1 MAPFFAAPNTATYGM
16 LLAPHVKTTGHCPTT
31 AGEEQCTYWKRNL
44 YWIVIHSGAADTE
57 LPPEHTRITPGW
69 CNAGKCA
76 TLVNPVEDVNFNT
89 STHAFIN
96 HGGPDGN
103 ANPMIGNI
111 HWGPGIEVTNAVDP
125 NYGTYANLIY
135 ASSWNSDIVFD
146 RVYLHG
152 GGTPQRWGGLGL
164 PAFQFNGL
172 DFAFKDSYIDLT
184 ALVVRMAQENRDW
197 GYRRLQG
204 GLANLGHEC
213 ARSTIAAILR
223 RKASNWRPNGIK
235 KRHGENFS
243 SGIGN

>member
-76 TLVNPVEDVNFNT
+76 TLVNPVENVNFNT

-152 GGTPQRWGGLGL
+152 GGTPKDGAVSVSQLSNSMGLTS
-164 PAFQFNGL
+164 P
-172 DFAFKDSYIDLT
+172 SRT
-184 ALVVRMAQENRDW
+184 A
-197 GYRRLQG
+197 
-204 GLANLGHEC
+204 
-213 ARSTIAAILR
+213 I
-223 RKASNWRPNGIK
+223 
-235 KRHGENFS
+235 
-243 SGIGN
+243 